1 MIFSVAIGVLILSIL
16 CCCGCICRRCR
27 QSRGNDKVIILAD
40 ETEMNFNNP
49 NSVPNQSSTINLH
62 DSDIL
67 KTEENE
73 NSKVSL
79 RGR

>member
-1 MIFSVAIGVLILSIL
+1 M
-16 CCCGCICRRCR
+16 
-27 QSRGNDKVIILAD
+27 ILAD